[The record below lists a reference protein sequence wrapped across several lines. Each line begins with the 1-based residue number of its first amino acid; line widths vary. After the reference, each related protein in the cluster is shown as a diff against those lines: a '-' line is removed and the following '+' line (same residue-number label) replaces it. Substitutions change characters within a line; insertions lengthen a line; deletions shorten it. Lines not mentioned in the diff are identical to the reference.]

1 MGLANKMLSVRRRA
15 HEAAHCMTP
24 FIGNTR
30 NRQTHGDKRQTG
42 DRRVTLSAG
51 PGGRRVAS
59 RHNGANGASQGLGHP
74 PNNAGDDDDGPRG
87 CRSRIPALIQSDAFC
102 LPDDLVKR
110 APRFS
115 PLSQGRRRS
124 AVESLVPGWP
134 GHTRGTGARVGPP
147 AAWPLSVGGL
157 HHGAR
162 SRTGGMRAGVVARS
176 RLPASSFRGWGPTGY
191 LPPDIQGPC
200 AGHPVPLP
208 DSAA

>member
-1 MGLANKMLSVRRRA
+1 MFHVTTEQTELRRA
-15 HEAAHCMTP
+15 WAARLITLVAMMTALE
-24 FIGNTR
+24 G
-30 NRQTHGDKRQTG
+30 
-42 DRRVTLSAG
+42 AG
-51 PGGRRVAS
+51 HAS
-59 RHNGANGASQGLGHP
+59 
-74 PNNAGDDDDGPRG
+74 
-87 CRSRIPALIQSDAFC
+87 PALIQSDAFC

-162 SRTGGMRAGVVARS
+162 SRTGGRAWWRG
-176 RLPASSFRGWGPTGY
+176 PASQLSPSEGGDRLDTCHPTSRGRARGIRTLSPT
-191 LPPDIQGPC
+191 LRPDR
-200 AGHPVPLP
+200 
-208 DSAA
+208 

>member
-1 MGLANKMLSVRRRA
+1 MFHVTTEQTELRRA
-15 HEAAHCMTP
+15 WATRLITLVAMMTALE
-24 FIGNTR
+24 G
-30 NRQTHGDKRQTG
+30 
-42 DRRVTLSAG
+42 AG
-51 PGGRRVAS
+51 HAS
-59 RHNGANGASQGLGHP
+59 
-74 PNNAGDDDDGPRG
+74 
-87 CRSRIPALIQSDAFC
+87 PALIQSDAFC

-124 AVESLVPGWP
+124 AVGSLVPGWP
-134 GHTRGTGARVGPP
+134 GHTRGTGARVGPL

-162 SRTGGMRAGVVARS
+162 ARTGGMRAGVVARS
-176 RLPASSFRGWGPTGY
+176 RLPASSLRGWGPTGY